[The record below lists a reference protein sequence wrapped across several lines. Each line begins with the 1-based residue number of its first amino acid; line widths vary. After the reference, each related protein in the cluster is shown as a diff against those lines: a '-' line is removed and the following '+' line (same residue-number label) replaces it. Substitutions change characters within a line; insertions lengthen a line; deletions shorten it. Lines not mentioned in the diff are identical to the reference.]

1 MKTVRRLLQAK
12 GSTVW
17 AIAPDALVSEAL
29 RVMADRDVGA
39 LVVTDQDR
47 VAGIITER
55 DIARKALL
63 HGRLPDYV
71 RVRDI
76 MTDRV
81 LYVRADQTV
90 DECMALMTDKHL
102 RHLPVIEDGRLL
114 GVVSMRDVVADLIAE
129 KTFLIEQLEN
139 YIYELPPYQKA

>member
-17 AIAPDALVSEAL
+17 AIAPDALVSDAL
-29 RVMADRDVGA
+29 RVMVDRDVGA
-39 LVVTDQDR
+39 LVVIDQDR

-81 LYVRADQTV
+81 LYVRPDQSV

-102 RHLPVIEDGRLL
+102 RHLPVIEGGRVL

-129 KTFLIEQLEN
+129 KTFLITQLEN

>member
-17 AIAPDALVSEAL
+17 AIAPDALVSNAL
-29 RVMADRDVGA
+29 REMVDRDVGA
-39 LVVTDQDR
+39 LVVIDQDR

-55 DIARKALL
+55 DIARKTLL

-81 LYVRADQTV
+81 LYVRPDQTV

-102 RHLPVIEDGRLL
+102 RHLPVIEGGRVL

-129 KTFLIEQLEN
+129 KTFLITQLEN
-139 YIYELPPYQKA
+139 YIYELPPYQKV

>member
-1 MKTVRRLLQAK
+1 MRTVRRLLQAK

-29 RVMADRDVGA
+29 RLMADRDVGA
-39 LVVTDQDR
+39 LVVIEDDR

-55 DIARKALL
+55 DVARKALL
-63 HGRLPDYV
+63 HGRLTDDV

-81 LYVRADQTV
+81 LYVRPDQSV
-90 DECMALMTDKHL
+90 DDCMALMTDKHL
-102 RHLPVIEDGRLL
+102 RHLPVIESGQVV

-129 KTFLIEQLEN
+129 KTFLITQLEN
-139 YIYELPPYQKA
+139 YIYELPPYQKV

>member
-1 MKTVRRLLQAK
+1 MRTVRRLLQAK

-17 AIAPDALVSEAL
+17 AIAPSAPVSDALRL
-29 RVMADRDVGA
+29 MADRDVGA
-39 LVVTDQDR
+39 LVVTDQER

-71 RVRDI
+71 RVSDI

-81 LYVRADQTV
+81 LYVRPDQTV

-102 RHLPVIEDGRLL
+102 RHLPVIEGGRVV